1 MTEKYQ
7 PFITL
12 RFDNVQRSI
21 SAKSAGTLQTATPT
35 HIESAAQVK
44 SAVGSSI
51 EELIEDDIEDQP
63 GIEDDTED
71 QPELPKDVR
80 IGLSHKAWKD
90 ANGQLSM
97 RKAARIF
104 GISRTTLQGCIN
116 SAVSKAEACQERQR
130 LCVTKKEVI

>member
-12 RFDNVQRSI
+12 HFDNVQCSI
-21 SAKSAGTLQTATPT
+21 SAKSAGTLQTTTPT
-35 HIESAAQVK
+35 HIESAAPVKSATAVQRTVPIKSTTLIQSAVPAAPDAPATQVK

-51 EELIEDDIEDQP
+51 EEIIEDDIKDQP

-80 IGLSHKAWKD
+80 IGP
-90 ANGQLSM
+90 
-97 RKAARIF
+97 F
-104 GISRTTLQGCIN
+104 P
-116 SAVSKAEACQERQR
+116 
-130 LCVTKKEVI
+130 